1 MRAIA
6 AGRAMGTVRARAHQV
21 SVVVPIL
28 TLVLLALVTTPRF
41 NNPDDVFFY
50 LSLDGTFWGEP
61 TGDLVFVR
69 PILTDVL
76 AWLYGWATAVAWY
89 SLLLVV
95 MQLVAWILLLYAFL
109 RHRASESWFGWVAAA
124 AVAGGIGLR
133 LWMTM
138 QFSSTAGLLI
148 VAGIVLHGASEDS
161 DGTDDSEA
169 PAEWLGRAAVGG
181 LAAGCGGLLRWELLP
196 VLLIVAGAWLV
207 LARPIRE
214 RRQSHLLFLGIVLG
228 ITALGW
234 LHQAD
239 KYGGSEAWSDY
250 LSYNSVRGNLH
261 DSPGLDG
268 LEDVPQTMRALGW
281 TENDIELFSNFSVL
295 DQVVFSET
303 NLDALHD
310 EVGGDRRSLADAF
323 RKIDFRHPLMFV
335 IAAIVGSVALLTA
348 DWLGRLGLVAGG
360 VAAGAFVLYSGLYLH
375 LPFYILAPVMLLLAT
390 MAILRPPPEHRGVAI
405 GAAGL
410 LTLATIGSV
419 VQIQRDNDRN
429 DEQADGLVA
438 FMEELDD
445 LDPDGT
451 FFIETPV
458 PIEFI
463 SPLDTSAV
471 PDIDMFA
478 GSWFVGSP
486 HYRARLA
493 SFGDGSVIDI
503 ALTDRHVYIVT
514 GAARAEQYQAF
525 VDQHLGGDISLVPAL
540 NHRFD
545 QPTDLVA
552 LTGATGSGAG

>member
-1 MRAIA
+1 
-6 AGRAMGTVRARAHQV
+6 MGLVRARAYRV
-21 SVVVPIL
+21 SIVVPTL
-28 TLVLLALVTTPRF
+28 TVVLLALATTPRF

-69 PILTDVL
+69 PLLTDVL
-76 AWLYGWATAVAWY
+76 AWLYGWAAAVAWY
-89 SLLLVV
+89 SLLLVA
-95 MQLVAWILLLYAFL
+95 MQLMAWILLLYTFL
-109 RHRASESWFGWVAAA
+109 RHQASDSWFGWISATAVAA
-124 AVAGGIGLR
+124 GIGLR
-133 LWMTM
+133 LWMTI

-148 VAGIVLHGASEDS
+148 VAGIILHGASGASEP
-161 DGTDDSEA
+161 SEA
-169 PAEWLGRAAVGG
+169 SEEWLGRAAVGG
-181 LAAGCGGLLRWELLP
+181 LAAGFGGLLRWELLP
-196 VLLIVAGAWLV
+196 VLLVVAGAWLV
-207 LARPIRE
+207 LARPARE
-214 RRQSHLLFLGIVLG
+214 RWRSHRLFVGVVLA

-234 LHQAD
+234 LHQAG
-239 KYGGSEAWSDY
+239 KYGGTETWSDY

-261 DSPGLDG
+261 DSPGLDA
-268 LEDVPQTMRALGW
+268 LDDVPPAMRARGW

-310 EVGGDRRSLADAF
+310 EVGEDRRSFADAF
-323 RKIDFRHPLMFV
+323 RKVDFRHPLLFV
-335 IAAIVGSVALLTA
+335 IAAIVGVVALITA
-348 DWLGRLGLVAGG
+348 DWRGRLGLLAGG
-360 VAAGAFVLYSGLYLH
+360 AAAGAFVLYSGLYLH

-390 MAILRPPPEHRGVAI
+390 MAVLRPPPQHRGVAI

-410 LTLATIGSV
+410 LTLATIASV
-419 VQIQRDNDRN
+419 VQIQSDNDRN
-429 DEQADGLVA
+429 NEQADDLVA
-438 FMEELDD
+438 FMAELNE

-463 SPLDTSAV
+463 SPLDTGAV

-493 SFGDGSVIDI
+493 SLGEGSVIDI
-503 ALTDRHVYIVT
+503 ALTDPHVYIVT
-514 GAARAEQYQAF
+514 GASRAEQYQAF
-525 VDQHLGGDISLVPAL
+525 VDQHLGGDVSLVPAI

-545 QPTDLVA
+545 QPEDLVA
-552 LTGATGSGAG
+552 LTGATGPGAG